1 MVPYLSRIEGP
12 PPKRNVARSNRA
24 GIAKK
29 SPLLKQK
36 AANSS
41 LLTKAGA
48 FLFQQDTSAN
58 RFRGSVCRLP
68 TFLPD
73 F

>member
-29 SPLLKQK
+29 PVFGAK

-48 FLFQQDTSAN
+48 FLFLPGPSAN
-58 RFRGSVCRLP
+58 KFRGFCLQVANI
-68 TFLPD
+68 FA
-73 F
+73 

>member
-24 GIAKK
+24 GIAILPTRFDRFAPK
-29 SPLLKQK
+29 S
-36 AANSS
+36 SCE
-41 LLTKAGA
+41 TGRI
-48 FLFQQDTSAN
+48 FLFQDTPERKKTAN
-58 RFRGSVCRLP
+58 GGLTP
-68 TFLPD
+68 LAD

>member
-29 SPLLKQK
+29 ARFGSKK
-36 AANSS
+36 
-41 LLTKAGA
+41 LLTAA
-48 FLFQQDTSAN
+48 
-58 RFRGSVCRLP
+58 C
-68 TFLPD
+68 
-73 F
+73 

>member
-29 SPLLKQK
+29 PVFEAK

-41 LLTKAGA
+41 LLTKAGV
-48 FLFQQDTSAN
+48 FLFQPGLFAN
-58 RFRGSVCRLP
+58 EFKHPVSRLP
-68 TFLPD
+68 TILPD

>member
-1 MVPYLSRIEGP
+1 MVPYLSRIEGL
-12 PPKRNVARSNRA
+12 PPKQNVARSNRA

-48 FLFQQDTSAN
+48 FLFLPGPSAN
-58 RFRGSVCRLP
+58 RFRGFVCRLP

>member
-48 FLFQQDTSAN
+48 FLFLSGLFAN
-58 RFRGSVCRLP
+58 EFKHPVSRLP
-68 TFLPD
+68 TILPD